1 MTTTRANEPRC
12 STVIMVYIV
21 LEFLAQNSSQK
32 PQQPTKSQRTINTMV
47 FVPTAAFAVAL
58 LSFAEGVSADVNQH
72 GAYDRSKVENV
83 GVTTSAN
90 QETVTTSFSSSIVW
104 ENLAFV
110 VHRNGE
116 PEACGSA
123 IPDIE
128 TLTNESEKKL
138 DKYQVENL
146 ITQALS
152 KTLPTSNCGSP
163 DNATA
168 PEGLLSFCDMGP
180 DRTPIL
186 LDHQKL
192 VRLPGGSLPCRWFT
206 REGLRIASLEHLK
219 ELALAAKSSAQ
230 ICKNTSDND
239 DSNEIIPETCGGD
252 SVAELHLYGV
262 QGGRVFMFAPSHV
275 GEVFE
280 LSHLTMNPD
289 PNKPVTMKVLS
300 LSPRVFDIINIF
312 PKEDADDLVARA
324 LRETSPTH
332 KIKRSTTGTT
342 ENTVFNKRTS
352 ENAFDT

>member
-1 MTTTRANEPRC
+1 
-12 STVIMVYIV
+12 
-21 LEFLAQNSSQK
+21 
-32 PQQPTKSQRTINTMV
+32 MV

-58 LSFAEGVSADVNQH
+58 LSLAGGASADVNQH
-72 GAYDRSKVENV
+72 DAYRLSKVENV
-83 GVTTSAN
+83 GATSAN
-90 QETVTTSFSSSIVW
+90 QETAANSFSSSTAW

-116 PEACGSA
+116 PEACGSV
-123 IPDIE
+123 ILE
-128 TLTNESEKKL
+128 TLTTESEKKL

-146 ITQALS
+146 ITQTLS
-152 KTLPTSNCGSP
+152 KSLASSNCGSP

-180 DRTPIL
+180 ARTPIL
-186 LDHQKL
+186 LDHEKL

-206 REGLRIASLEHLK
+206 REGLRITSLEHLK

-230 ICKNTSDND
+230 ICQNNSDNE
-239 DSNEIIPETCGGD
+239 DSNEVIPETCGGGD
-252 SVAELHLYGV
+252 SVAEVHLYGV
-262 QGGRVFMFAPSHV
+262 QAGRVFMFAPSHV

-300 LSPRVFDIINIF
+300 LSPRVFDIINVF
-312 PKEDADDLVARA
+312 PKEEADDLVNRA